1 MANHSF
7 LRRIF
12 TAILLSTLLLSCQTR
27 VTRETEQT
35 KKAAQSSKPN
45 NSTQK
50 IIYGDLV
57 IKEQSDYIMIPVSLA
72 EDKNQNRKKLLDS
85 SSYYERSNLYSNIIF
100 YRKKDGVS
108 HLLLT
113 QKALISSFELL
124 ERKQPG
130 KPLTRFLLYRII
142 ETDTN
147 GDKKLTP
154 EDATLGYLSD
164 MAGKNL
170 QQITPNNT
178 QFISW
183 TVVQSIGAIFIK
195 IIKDSD
201 KDKKITERDETTFIK
216 VDLDKPSIGT
226 EIISDKIKQKIR
238 SLSLK

>member
-1 MANHSF
+1 
-7 LRRIF
+7 
-12 TAILLSTLLLSCQTR
+12 
-27 VTRETEQT
+27 
-35 KKAAQSSKPN
+35 
-45 NSTQK
+45 
-50 IIYGDLV
+50 
-57 IKEQSDYIMIPVSLA
+57 MIPVSLA
-72 EDKNQNRKKLLDS
+72 EDKNQSRKNLLDS

-108 HLLLT
+108 HLWLNK
-113 QKALISSFELL
+113 KALISSFDLL

-154 EDATLGYLSD
+154 EDATLGYLSN
-164 MAGKNL
+164 MSGKNL

-178 QFISW
+178 QFLSW

-201 KDKKITERDETTFIK
+201 KEKKITERDETTFIK

-226 EIISDKIKQKIR
+226 EIISDKIKQNIR
-238 SLSLK
+238 SISLK